1 MAQGN
6 SRVIASRVSVIIV
19 TRNRRDDVI
28 ECISSVMKSKYP
40 GEIEVVVVDNGS
52 TDNTETAVRSK
63 FPEVS
68 FDYNPS
74 NLGLV
79 GGRNRGQSMAHGEYL
94 VFLDSDTTVDETMIF
109 HLEELASRKG
119 VGIVAPKM
127 YSYREPERLWFAGA
141 TLNLLNSR
149 ANNTGAW
156 EIDTGKYERVT
167 EISHGP
173 TCFIVRKELAD
184 LIKGHDPVFFQSYA
198 DTDFAFRVKKLGYLN
213 LYCPTA
219 VLYHKTPTLERNDSL
234 RGLGMDSPLRA
245 YFYARN
251 KTLFMKRHSPQLNF
265 IAFVTVFMPL
275 INVMYLH
282 RIAKYGG
289 GSKYLSQYL
298 LGIKNGFEFIFRRL

>member
-1 MAQGN
+1 MSAT
-6 SRVIASRVSVIIV
+6 VSVVIV
-19 TRNRRDDVI
+19 TRNRRNDII
-28 ECISSVMKSKYP
+28 ECISSVLRSKYA
-40 GEIEVVVVDNGS
+40 GTIEVIVVDNGS
-52 TDNTETAVRSK
+52 TDDTESAVHGK
-63 FPEVS
+63 FPSVS
-68 FDYNPS
+68 FTYNET

-79 GGRNRGQSMAHGEYL
+79 GGRNVGQSKAHGEYVL
-94 VFLDSDTTVDETMIF
+94 FLDSDTIIDENMIF
-109 HLEELASRKG
+109 RLEECASRKE
-119 VGIVAPKM
+119 VGIVSPKM

-141 TLNLLNSR
+141 TFNLLNSR

-184 LIKGHDPVFFQSYA
+184 LIKGHDPIFFQSYA
-198 DTDFAFRVKKLGYLN
+198 DTDFAFRLKKLGYVN
-213 LYCPTA
+213 LYCPSA
-219 VLYHKTPTLERNDSL
+219 VLYHKTPTLKRNDSL

-251 KTLFMKRHSPQLNF
+251 KTLFMRRHSPRLNF
-265 IAFVTVFMPL
+265 VGFLVVFLPL

-289 GSKYLSQYL
+289 GSMYLYQYL
-298 LGIKNGFEFIFRRL
+298 LGIRNGLEFIFRRL